1 MSERR
6 IGVLGATMVGIG
18 GIVGGGVLVLAG
30 VAFASA
36 GPAAVLAFALNGVV
50 AYLTAMSIAEM
61 STAFP
66 ESGGAYTFA
75 KKVLSVRA
83 AFAVGWVLWFAYIVA
98 AVLYALSFGA
108 FATIAIGGI
117 VDALGGSPPDWV
129 RGRGMA
135 LLLAT
140 LATGLYSLGLV
151 RREAGGGR
159 FSTVGKVVLL
169 ALLILAGV
177 FGLMRQ
183 PIGESIETLDPFLG
197 GGVTGL
203 VAAMGF
209 TFISIQGFEMISAIA
224 GEIRDPRRTIP
235 RAMFLSLAVSL
246 AIYIPLLFVIATA
259 GVEPGQHI
267 ADLARAHPDTVAAIA
282 VRRFLGEPGYW
293 IVVIAIVLATLSA
306 LHANLLTASR
316 VSLAMATDRALPA
329 VLKQRH
335 AGRGTPIMAIYATA
349 LTVVAILFMVPDLA
363 GAGAAASL
371 IFLVAF
377 TLSHVTAFLARRRGG
392 PGLLEGAFRTPAFP
406 LIPVVGALSC
416 AGLAVFQAVVVPDAG
431 SIALIWLGLGVI
443 LYVALFKTH
452 AETADASAEA
462 FDPRL
467 SRLRGKSPLVLLP
480 IANPKNARSLVEVA
494 NALAPTEF
502 ARVLLLTIVRAPKE
516 GSGDPL
522 EQLEDA
528 QQAVRQALLASY
540 SAGHAPEA
548 LITAAARP
556 WAEIQRVAEEH
567 DCGSLL
573 IGLAAQ
579 SDAPLDRELE
589 DLINDVDCDVAVMR
603 APEDWRVG
611 NARRVLVPVGGRGE
625 EHELRARLLATLCRD
640 MPREIRFLTV
650 MSPAAGED
658 EVADQLRTVSRVA
671 DLNIPGVAIRVEVV
685 RSDDPP
691 AAILAEAGS
700 SDLLILGL
708 RQSRSTGRKVFGKV
722 SLRIAR
728 SAPCA
733 VILLSR
739 RPTAIKEL
747 YRPLRDAVQLIPLA
761 PRRAPTLGE

>member
-30 VAFASA
+30 VAFDSA

-50 AYLTAMSIAEM
+50 AYLTAMSISEM

-66 ESGGAYTFA
+66 ESGGVYTFA

-83 AFAVGWVLWFAYIVA
+83 AFAVGWVLWFAYIVG

-108 FATIAIGGI
+108 FATIAIGGL
-117 VDALGGSPPDWV
+117 VDALGGTPPAWLHS
-129 RGRGMA
+129 RGMP

-140 LATGLYSLGLV
+140 TATAIYSLGLA

-159 FSTVGKVVLL
+159 FSTIGKVVLFS
-169 ALLILAGV
+169 LLILAGV
-177 FGLMRQ
+177 LGLMRQ
-183 PIGESIETLDPFLG
+183 PIGESIDTLDPFLVG
-197 GGVTGL
+197 GASGL
-203 VAAMGF
+203 IAAMGF
-209 TFISIQGFEMISAIA
+209 TFISIQGFEMVAAIA
-224 GEIRDPRRTIP
+224 GEIREPRRTIP
-235 RAMFLSLAVSL
+235 RAMFLSLTVSL
-246 AIYIPLLFVIATA
+246 AIYLPLLFVMATA
-259 GVEPGQHI
+259 GVEPGQKI
-267 ADLARAHPDTVAAIA
+267 GELAHAHPDTVAAVA
-282 VRRFLGEPGYW
+282 VERFLGQPGYW
-293 IVVIAIVLATLSA
+293 LVVVAIVLATLSA
-306 LHANLLTASR
+306 LHANLLIASR
-316 VSLAMATDRALPA
+316 VSLAMASDRALPE
-329 VLKQRH
+329 VLKRRH
-335 AGRGTPIMAIYATA
+335 PARGTPIMAIYATA

-392 PGLLEGAFRTPAFP
+392 LPEGGYRTPAFP
-406 LIPVVGALSC
+406 LIPVVGGLSC

-443 LYVALFKTH
+443 LYVALFKTR

-462 FDPRL
+462 MDPRL
-467 SRLRGKSPLVLLP
+467 GRLRGKSPLVLLP

-502 ARVLLLTIVRAPKE
+502 ARVLLLTIVRAPRE
-516 GSGDPL
+516 GAGDPL
-522 EQLEDA
+522 AQLADA
-528 QQAVRQALLASY
+528 QNAVREALLASY

-548 LITAAARP
+548 LITAAAQP
-556 WAEIQRVAEEH
+556 WPEIRRVAEEH
-567 DCGSLL
+567 DCESLL
-573 IGLAAQ
+573 IGL
-579 SDAPLDRELE
+579 SEKGDAPLDRELE

-603 APEDWRVG
+603 APADWRVG
-611 NARRVLVPVGGRGE
+611 GAKRVLVPVGGRGE

-650 MSPAAGED
+650 MSPTAGEE
-658 EVADQLRTVSRVA
+658 EVAEQVRMVTRVS
-671 DLNIPGVAIRVEVV
+671 DLNIPGVSTRVEVV
-685 RSDDPP
+685 RGEDPS
-691 AAILAEAGS
+691 AAILAEAAT
-700 SDLLILGL
+700 SDLLVLGL

-722 SLRIAR
+722 TLRIAR

-733 VILLSR
+733 VILLSK
-739 RPTAIKEL
+739 RPALVKEL
-747 YRPLRDAVQLIPLA
+747 YRPLKGAVQLIPLA
-761 PRRAPTLGE
+761 SRRADTLGE

>member
-1 MSERR
+1 
-6 IGVLGATMVGIG
+6 MVGIG

-30 VAFASA
+30 VAFSSA
-36 GPAAVLAFALNGVV
+36 GPAAVLAFALNGLV

-108 FATIAIGGI
+108 FASIAIGGL
-117 VDALGGSPPDWV
+117 VDALGGDPPAWLQ
-129 RGRGMA
+129 RRGMM

-140 LATGLYSLGLV
+140 LATGLYSLGLA

-159 FSTVGKVVLL
+159 FSTVGKVILL
-169 ALLILAGV
+169 GLLILAGV

-183 PIGESIETLDPFLG
+183 PIGESVGTLDPFLEG
-197 GGVTGL
+197 GMGGL
-203 VAAMGF
+203 IAAMGF

-235 RAMFLSLAVSL
+235 RAMFLSLAISL
-246 AIYIPLLFVIATA
+246 AIYLPLLFVIATA

-267 ADLARAHPDTVAAIA
+267 ADLARQHPDTVAAIA

-316 VSLAMATDRALPA
+316 VALAMSSDRALPE
-329 VLKQRH
+329 VLRRRH

-349 LTVVAILFMVPDLA
+349 LTVVAILFMVPNLA

-377 TLSHVTAFLARRRGG
+377 TLSHLTAYLARRRGG
-392 PGLLEGAFRTPAFP
+392 LPDGAYKTPAFP
-406 LIPVVGALSC
+406 FIPIAGGLAC

-443 LYVALFKTH
+443 LYVALFKSR

-462 FDPRL
+462 LDPRL
-467 SRLRGKSPLVLLP
+467 TRLRGKSPLVLLP

-516 GSGDPL
+516 GAQDPL
-522 EQLEDA
+522 AQLEDA
-528 QQAVRQALLASY
+528 QKAVREALLASY
-540 SAGHAPEA
+540 AAGHAPEA
-548 LITAAARP
+548 LITAAAHP
-556 WAEIQRVAEEH
+556 WPEIRRVAEEH

-573 IGLAAQ
+573 IGLAAR

-603 APEDWRVG
+603 APEDWRV
-611 NARRVLVPVGGRGE
+611 ASAKRVLVPVGGRGE

-650 MSPAAGED
+650 MRPDAGEE
-658 EVADQLRTVSRVA
+658 EVANQVRTVTRAA
-671 DLNIPGVAIRVEVV
+671 DLNIPGVATRVEVV
-685 RSDDPP
+685 RSDDPSS
-691 AAILAEAGS
+691 AILEEAAT

-722 SLRIAR
+722 TLRIAR

-747 YRPLRDAVQLIPLA
+747 YRPLRDAVQLIPLT
-761 PRRAPTLGE
+761 PRRADTLGE

>member
-6 IGVLGATMVGIG
+6 IGLLGATMVGIG

-30 VAFASA
+30 VAFESA
-36 GPAAVLAFALNGVV
+36 GPAAVLAFALNGLV
-50 AYLTAMSIAEM
+50 AYLTAMSISEM

-83 AFAVGWVLWFAYIVA
+83 AFGVGWVLWFAYIVA

-108 FATIAIGGI
+108 FAGIAIDGL
-117 VDALGGSPPDWV
+117 VDALGGSPPSWL
-129 RGRGMA
+129 RGRGLA
-135 LLLAT
+135 LFLAT
-140 LATGLYSLGLV
+140 LATGVYSLGLV
-151 RREAGGGR
+151 RKESGGGR
-159 FSTVGKVVLL
+159 FSTVGKVVLF
-169 ALLILAGV
+169 ALLVLAGV

-183 PIGESIETLDPFLG
+183 PIGESIATLDPFLEG
-197 GGVTGL
+197 GAAGL

-224 GEIRDPRRTIP
+224 GEIREPRRTIP
-235 RAMFLSLAVSL
+235 RAMFLSLAISL
-246 AIYIPLLFVIATA
+246 AIYLPLLFVLATA

-267 ADLARAHPDTVAAIA
+267 ADLAREHPDTVAAIA

-293 IVVIAIVLATLSA
+293 IVVIAIMLATLSA
-306 LHANLLTASR
+306 LHANLLIASR
-316 VSLAMATDRALPA
+316 VALAMSADRALPE
-329 VLKQRH
+329 VLKRRH
-335 AGRGTPIMAIYATA
+335 PSRGTPIMAIYATA
-349 LTVVAILFMVPDLA
+349 LTVVAILFMIPDLA

-377 TLSHVTAFLARRRGG
+377 TLSHLTAYLARRRGG
-392 PGLLEGAFRTPAFP
+392 LPADGFRTPAFP
-406 LIPVVGALSC
+406 LVPIAGGLAC

-443 LYVALFKTH
+443 LYVALFKTR

-462 FDPRL
+462 LDPL
-467 SRLRGKSPLVLLP
+467 LGRLRGKNPLILLP

-494 NALAPTEF
+494 NALAPTEY

-516 GSGDPL
+516 GAGDPL
-522 EQLEDA
+522 AQLDDA
-528 QQAVRQALLASY
+528 QKAVREALLASY

-548 LITAAARP
+548 LITAAAQP
-556 WAEIQRVAEEH
+556 WPEIRRVAEEH

-573 IGLAAQ
+573 IGLAARD
-579 SDAPLDRELE
+579 DAPLDRELE
-589 DLINDVDCDVAVMR
+589 DLINEVDCDVAVMR

-611 NARRVLVPVGGRGE
+611 DARRVLVPVGGRGE

-650 MSPAAGED
+650 MPPGAGE
-658 EVADQLRTVSRVA
+658 EQVADQVRAISRVA
-671 DLNIPGVAIRVEVV
+671 DLAIPGASIKVEVV
-685 RSDDPP
+685 KGEDPS
-691 AAILAEAGS
+691 AAILAEAAS

-722 SLRIAR
+722 TLRIAR
-728 SAPCA
+728 AAPCA

-747 YRPLRDAVQLIPLA
+747 YRPLKGAVQLIPLT
-761 PRRAPTLGE
+761 PRRADTLGD

>member
-30 VAFASA
+30 VAFESA
-36 GPAAVLAFALNGVV
+36 GPAAVLAFALNGLV
-50 AYLTAMSIAEM
+50 AYLTAMSICEM

-108 FATIAIGGI
+108 FSGIAIDGLVG
-117 VDALGGSPPDWV
+117 ALGGDPPAWL
-129 RGRGMA
+129 RGRGLA

-140 LATGLYSLGLV
+140 LATGVYSVGLI
-151 RREAGGGR
+151 RKESGGGA
-159 FSTVGKVVLL
+159 FSTIGKVVLF
-169 ALLILAGV
+169 ALLVLAGV

-183 PIGESIETLDPFLG
+183 PIGESVATLDPFLVG
-197 GGVTGL
+197 GAAGL
-203 VAAMGF
+203 FAAMGF
-209 TFISIQGFEMISAIA
+209 TFISIQGFEMVAAIA
-224 GEIRDPRRTIP
+224 GEIREPRRTIP

-246 AIYIPLLFVIATA
+246 AIYLPLLFVLATA
-259 GVEPGQHI
+259 GVEPGQNI
-267 ADLARAHPDTVAAIA
+267 ADLAREHPDTVAAMA
-282 VRRFLGEPGYW
+282 VRRFLGEPGFW
-293 IVVIAIVLATLSA
+293 IVVIAIMLATLSA
-306 LHANLLTASR
+306 LHANLLIASR
-316 VSLAMATDRALPA
+316 VSLAMAADRALPE
-329 VLKQRH
+329 VLKRRH
-335 AGRGTPIMAIYATA
+335 PTRETPIMAIYATA

-363 GAGAAASL
+363 AAGAAASL

-392 PGLLEGAFRTPAFP
+392 LPADGFRTPAFP
-406 LIPVVGALSC
+406 LVPIAGGLAC

-443 LYVALFKTH
+443 LYVALFKTR

-462 FDPRL
+462 LDPL
-467 SRLRGKSPLVLLP
+467 LGRLRGKSPLVLLP

-494 NALAPTEF
+494 NALAPTEY
-502 ARVLLLTIVRAPKE
+502 ARVLLLTIVRAPGE
-516 GSGDPL
+516 GTGDPL
-522 EQLEDA
+522 AQLEDA

-540 SAGHAPEA
+540 AAGHAPEA
-548 LITAAARP
+548 LITAAAHP
-556 WAEIQRVAEEH
+556 WPEIRRVAEEH
-567 DCGSLL
+567 ACGSLL
-573 IGLAAQ
+573 IGLAAR

-589 DLINDVDCDVAVMR
+589 DLINEVDCDVAVMR

-611 NARRVLVPVGGRGE
+611 EAKRVLVPVGGRGE

-650 MSPAAGED
+650 MRPDAGED
-658 EVADQLRTVSRVA
+658 EVADQVRAVSRVA
-671 DLNIPGVAIRVEVV
+671 DLAIPGVAIKVEVV
-685 RSDDPP
+685 KGEDPS

-700 SDLLILGL
+700 SDLLVLGL

-722 SLRIAR
+722 TLRIAR
-728 SAPCA
+728 AAPCA

-739 RPTAIKEL
+739 RPTGMKEL
-747 YRPLRDAVQLIPLA
+747 YRPLKGAVQVIPWG
-761 PRRAPTLGE
+761 PRRADSMGE

>member
-1 MSERR
+1 MIERR

-30 VAFASA
+30 VAFESA
-36 GPAAVLAFALNGVV
+36 GPAAVLALALNGLV
-50 AYLTAMSIAEM
+50 AYLTAMSICEM

-108 FATIAIGGI
+108 FAGIAIDGLVG
-117 VDALGGSPPDWV
+117 ALGGSPPDWL
-129 RGRGMA
+129 RGRGLA
-135 LLLAT
+135 LLFAT
-140 LATGLYSLGLV
+140 LATGVYSLGLI
-151 RREAGGGR
+151 RKESGGGR
-159 FSTVGKVVLL
+159 FSTIGKVVLFG
-169 ALLILAGV
+169 LLVLAGV

-183 PIGESIETLDPFLG
+183 PIGESIDTLDPFLA
-197 GGVTGL
+197 GGVAGL
-203 VAAMGF
+203 IAAMGF
-209 TFISIQGFEMISAIA
+209 TFISIQGFEMIAAIA
-224 GEIRDPRRTIP
+224 GEIREPRRTIP

-246 AIYIPLLFVIATA
+246 AIYLPLLFVLATA
-259 GVEPGQHI
+259 GVEPGQNI
-267 ADLARAHPDTVAAIA
+267 ADLAREHPDTVAAMA
-282 VRRFLGEPGYW
+282 VRRFLGEPGFW
-293 IVVIAIVLATLSA
+293 IVVVAIMLATLSA
-306 LHANLLTASR
+306 LHANLLIASR
-316 VSLAMATDRALPA
+316 VSLAMAADRALPE
-329 VLKQRH
+329 VLKRRH
-335 AGRGTPIMAIYATA
+335 PARGTPIMAIYATA

-363 GAGAAASL
+363 AAGAAASL

-377 TLSHVTAFLARRRGG
+377 TLSHLTAYLARRRGG
-392 PGLLEGAFRTPAFP
+392 LPAEGFRTPAFP
-406 LIPVVGALSC
+406 LVPIVGGLAC

-443 LYVALFKTH
+443 LYVALFKTR

-462 FDPRL
+462 LDPL
-467 SRLRGKSPLVLLP
+467 LGRLRGKNPLVLLP

-502 ARVLLLTIVRAPKE
+502 ARVLLLTIVRAPRE
-516 GSGDPL
+516 GAGDPL
-522 EQLEDA
+522 AQLEDA

-540 SAGHAPEA
+540 AAGHAPEA
-548 LITAAARP
+548 LITAAAHP
-556 WAEIQRVAEEH
+556 WPEIRRVAEEH

-573 IGLAAQ
+573 IGLGAQ
-579 SDAPLDRELE
+579 RDAPLDRELE
-589 DLINDVDCDVAVMR
+589 DLINEVDCDVAVMR

-611 NARRVLVPVGGRGE
+611 EAKRVLVPVGGRGE

-650 MSPAAGED
+650 MRPDAGEE
-658 EVADQLRTVSRVA
+658 EVADQVRAISRVA
-671 DLNIPGVAIRVEVV
+671 DLAIPGAAIKVEVV
-685 RSDDPP
+685 KGEDPS
-691 AAILAEAGS
+691 AAILAEATS

-722 SLRIAR
+722 TLHIAR
-728 SAPCA
+728 AAPCA

-739 RPTAIKEL
+739 RPTGIKEL
-747 YRPLRDAVQLIPLA
+747 YRPLKGAVQVIPWG
-761 PRRAPTLGE
+761 PRRADSIGD

>member
-30 VAFASA
+30 VAFDSA

-108 FATIAIGGI
+108 FATIAIGGVI
-117 VDALGGSPPDWV
+117 DLLGGSAPEWLA
-129 RGRGMA
+129 GRGMA

-140 LATGLYSLGLV
+140 FATALYSLGLA
-151 RREAGGGR
+151 RRASGGGR
-159 FSTVGKVVLL
+159 FSTVGKVVLF

-177 FGLMRQ
+177 VALVRQ
-183 PIGESIETLDPFLG
+183 PVDQSIDTLDPFLVG
-197 GGVTGL
+197 GAGGL

-209 TFISIQGFEMISAIA
+209 TFISIQGFEMIAAIA
-224 GEIRDPRRTIP
+224 GEVREPRRTIP

-246 AIYIPLLFVIATA
+246 AIYLPLLFVMATA
-259 GVEPGQHI
+259 GVEPGQKI
-267 ADLARAHPDTVAAIA
+267 AELAHAHPDTVTAVA

-293 IVVIAIVLATLSA
+293 LVIVAILLATLSA

-316 VSLAMATDRALPA
+316 VSLAMAGDRALPE
-329 VLKQRH
+329 VLRRRH
-335 AGRGTPIMAIYATA
+335 PVRATPIMAIYATA

-377 TLSHVTAFLARRRGG
+377 TLSHLTAYLARRRGG
-392 PGLLEGAFRTPAFP
+392 LPDGAYRTPAFP
-406 LIPVVGALSC
+406 LIPVVGGLSC
-416 AGLAVFQAVVVPDAG
+416 AGLAIFQAVVVPAAG
-431 SIALIWLGLGVI
+431 SIALWWLGLGVI
-443 LYVALFKTH
+443 LYVALFKSR

-462 FDPRL
+462 LDPRL

-502 ARVLLLTIVRAPKE
+502 ARVLLLTIVRAPRE
-516 GSGDPL
+516 GAGNPL
-522 EQLEDA
+522 TQLDDA
-528 QQAVRQALLASY
+528 QNAVREALLASY

-548 LITAAARP
+548 LITAAAHP
-556 WAEIQRVAEEH
+556 WPEIRRVAEEH

-573 IGLAAQ
+573 IGLSAV
-579 SDAPLDRELE
+579 SEAPLDRELE

-611 NARRVLVPVGGRGE
+611 SAKRVLVPVGGRGE

-650 MSPAAGED
+650 MSPSASED
-658 EVADQLRTVSRVA
+658 EVADQLRMVTRVA
-671 DLNIPGVAIRVEVV
+671 DLNIPGLTSRVEVV
-685 RSDDPP
+685 RSEDPS
-691 AAILAEAGS
+691 AAILAEAAS
-700 SDLLILGL
+700 SDLLVLGL
-708 RQSRSTGRKVFGKV
+708 RQSRSSGRKVFGKV
-722 SLRIAR
+722 TLRIAR

-739 RPTAIKEL
+739 RPDTIKEL
-747 YRPLRDAVQLIPLA
+747 YRPLKGAVQLIPLA
-761 PRRAPTLGE
+761 SRRAETLGE

>member
-6 IGVLGATMVGIG
+6 IGLLGATMVGIG

-30 VAFASA
+30 VAFESA
-36 GPAAVLAFALNGVV
+36 GPAAVLAFALNGLV
-50 AYLTAMSIAEM
+50 AYLTAMSISEM

-83 AFAVGWVLWFAYIVA
+83 AFGVGWVLWFAYIVA

-108 FATIAIGGI
+108 FAGIAIDGL
-117 VDALGGSPPDWV
+117 VDALGGSPPSWL
-129 RGRGMA
+129 RGRGLA
-135 LLLAT
+135 LFLAT
-140 LATGLYSLGLV
+140 LATGVYSLGLV
-151 RREAGGGR
+151 RKESGGGR

-169 ALLILAGV
+169 ALLVLAGV

-183 PIGESIETLDPFLG
+183 PIGESIATLDPFLEG
-197 GGVTGL
+197 GAAGL

-224 GEIRDPRRTIP
+224 GEIREPRRTIP
-235 RAMFLSLAVSL
+235 RAMFLSLAISL
-246 AIYIPLLFVIATA
+246 AIYLPLLFVLATA
-259 GVEPGQHI
+259 GVEPDQHI
-267 ADLARAHPDTVAAIA
+267 ADLAREYPDTVAAIA

-293 IVVIAIVLATLSA
+293 IVVIAIMLATLSA
-306 LHANLLTASR
+306 LHANLLIASR
-316 VSLAMATDRALPA
+316 VALAMSADRALPE
-329 VLKQRH
+329 VLKRRH
-335 AGRGTPIMAIYATA
+335 PSRGTPIMAIYATA
-349 LTVVAILFMVPDLA
+349 LTVVAILFMIPDLA

-377 TLSHVTAFLARRRGG
+377 TLSHLTAYLARRRGG
-392 PGLLEGAFRTPAFP
+392 LPADGFRTPAFP
-406 LIPVVGALSC
+406 LVPIAGGLAC

-443 LYVALFKTH
+443 LYVALFKAR

-462 FDPRL
+462 LDPL
-467 SRLRGKSPLVLLP
+467 LGRLRGKNPLILLP

-494 NALAPTEF
+494 NALAPTEY

-516 GSGDPL
+516 GAGDPL
-522 EQLEDA
+522 AQLDDA
-528 QQAVRQALLASY
+528 QKAVREALLASY

-548 LITAAARP
+548 LITAAAQP
-556 WAEIQRVAEEH
+556 WPEIRRVAEEH

-573 IGLAAQ
+573 IGLAARD
-579 SDAPLDRELE
+579 DAPLDRELE
-589 DLINDVDCDVAVMR
+589 DLINEVDCDVAVMR

-611 NARRVLVPVGGRGE
+611 DARRVLVPVGGRGE

-650 MSPAAGED
+650 MPPNAGE
-658 EVADQLRTVSRVA
+658 EQVADQVRAISRVA
-671 DLNIPGVAIRVEVV
+671 DLAIPGASIKVEVV
-685 RSDDPP
+685 KGEDPS
-691 AAILAEAGS
+691 AAILAEAAS

-722 SLRIAR
+722 TLRIAR
-728 SAPCA
+728 AAPCA

-747 YRPLRDAVQLIPLA
+747 YRPLKGAVQLIPLT
-761 PRRAPTLGE
+761 PRRAGTLGD

>member
-1 MSERR
+1 
-6 IGVLGATMVGIG
+6 MVGIG

-50 AYLTAMSIAEM
+50 GYLTAMSIAEM

-98 AVLYALSFGA
+98 GVLYALSFGA
-108 FATIAIGGI
+108 FASIAIGGV
-117 VDALGGSPPDWV
+117 VDAFGASPPDWLH
-129 RGRGMA
+129 GRGMA

-151 RREAGGGR
+151 RKEAGGGGAP
-159 FSTVGKVVLL
+159 TVGKVVLL
-169 ALLILAGV
+169 GLLILAGV

-183 PIGESIETLDPFLG
+183 PVGESLDTLDPFLVG
-197 GGVTGL
+197 GAGGL
-203 VAAMGF
+203 LAAMGF

-224 GEIRDPRRTIP
+224 GEVREPRRTIP

-246 AIYIPLLFVIATA
+246 AIYLPLLFVIATA
-259 GVEPGQHI
+259 GIEPGQHI
-267 ADLARAHPDTVAAIA
+267 SQLAEAHPDTVAAIA
-282 VRRFLGEPGYW
+282 ARRFLGEPGYW
-293 IVVIAIVLATLSA
+293 MVVVAIVLATLSA

-316 VSLAMATDRALPA
+316 VALAMATDRALPE

-335 AGRGTPIMAIYATA
+335 AARGTPIMAIYATA

-377 TLSHVTAFLARRRGG
+377 TLSHLTAYLARRRGG
-392 PGLLEGAFRTPAFP
+392 LPDGAFRTPAFP
-406 LIPVVGALSC
+406 LIPVAGGLAC
-416 AGLAVFQAVVVPDAG
+416 AGLAVFQAVVVPSAG

-443 LYVALFKTH
+443 LYVALFKTR

-462 FDPRL
+462 LDPRL
-467 SRLRGKSPLVLLP
+467 TRLRGKSPLVLLP

-522 EQLEDA
+522 AQLDDA

-556 WAEIQRVAEEH
+556 WAEIRRVAEEH

-573 IGLAAQ
+573 IGLSAEG
-579 SDAPLDRELE
+579 DAPLDRELE
-589 DLINDVDCDVAVMR
+589 DLINEVDCDVAVMR

-611 NARRVLVPVGGRGE
+611 TARRVLVPVGGRGE
-625 EHELRARLLATLCRD
+625 EHELRARVLATLCREV
-640 MPREIRFLTV
+640 PREIRFLTV
-650 MSPAAGED
+650 MSPTAGEE
-658 EVADQLRTVSRVA
+658 EVANQIRTVSRVA
-671 DLNIPGVAIRVEVV
+671 DLNIPGLASRVEVV
-685 RSDDPP
+685 RSEDPS
-691 AAILAEAGS
+691 AAILAEAAS

-722 SLRIAR
+722 TLRIAR

-739 RPTAIKEL
+739 RPTTMKEL

-761 PRRAPTLGE
+761 PRRADTLGD

>member
-30 VAFASA
+30 VAFDSA
-36 GPAAVLAFALNGVV
+36 GPAAVLAFALNGLV
-50 AYLTAMSIAEM
+50 AYLTAMSISEM

-108 FATIAIGGI
+108 FASIAIGGI
-117 VDALGGSPPDWV
+117 VDALGGDAPGWIHK
-129 RGRGMA
+129 RGMM

-140 LATGLYSLGLV
+140 LATGLYSLGLA

-169 ALLILAGV
+169 GLLVLAGV

-183 PIGESIETLDPFLG
+183 PIGESIDTLDPFMA
-197 GGVTGL
+197 GGVSGL
-203 VAAMGF
+203 IAAMGF

-235 RAMFLSLAVSL
+235 RAMFLSLSISL
-246 AIYIPLLFVIATA
+246 AIYIPLLFVLATA
-259 GVEPGQHI
+259 GVEPGQNI
-267 ADLARAHPDTVAAIA
+267 AELARQHPDTVAAIA

-293 IVVIAIVLATLSA
+293 IVVVAIMLATLSA

-316 VSLAMATDRALPA
+316 VSLAMAGDRALPE
-329 VLKQRH
+329 VLKHRH
-335 AGRGTPIMAIYATA
+335 AARGTPIMAIYATA
-349 LTVVAILFMVPDLA
+349 LTVVAIRFLGPDLA

-377 TLSHVTAFLARRRGG
+377 TLSHWTAYLARRRGG
-392 PGLLEGAFRTPAFP
+392 LPDGAYRTPAFP
-406 LIPVVGALSC
+406 LIPVVGGLSC

-443 LYVALFKTH
+443 LYVALFKSR

-462 FDPRL
+462 LDPFL
-467 SRLRGKSPLVLLP
+467 TRLRGKSPLVLLP
-480 IANPKNARSLVEVA
+480 IANPRNARSLVEVA

-522 EQLEDA
+522 AQLEDA
-528 QQAVRQALLASY
+528 QKAVREALLASY
-540 SAGHAPEA
+540 AAGHAPEA
-548 LITAAARP
+548 LITAAAHP
-556 WAEIQRVAEEH
+556 WEEIRRVAEEH

-579 SDAPLDRELE
+579 SEAPLDRELE

-603 APEDWRVG
+603 APEDWRV
-611 NARRVLVPVGGRGE
+611 ASAQRVLVPVGGRGE

-650 MSPAAGED
+650 MRPDAGED
-658 EVADQLRTVSRVA
+658 EVADQLRTITRAA
-671 DLNIPGVAIRVEVV
+671 DLNIPGISTRVEVV
-685 RSDDPP
+685 RSEDPS
-691 AAILAEAGS
+691 AAILEEAAA

-722 SLRIAR
+722 TLRIAR

-739 RPTAIKEL
+739 RPPAIKEL

-761 PRRAPTLGE
+761 PRRADTVGE